1 MQRFVSSLSLAAAL
15 LSAACHGLPSASAQ
29 PVDQSMNLHPIKL
42 GDYES
47 ALGLHRRAED
57 DFSSLDPGSQTQ
69 LIYGRPGDDGQ
80 LLFANMTL
88 YAPSG
93 LPIVL
98 MERFEGL
105 TSAVDCKGDDG
116 HMSLTFTSK
125 GAYDYALKIW
135 SYINEDDS
143 QQFLMIANHD
153 GCGPADERQP
163 YKVSSVTEDAAD
175 LTISMRTSVTEWSEV
190 AGSYDLDFG
199 RLVPQARKLKPRGF
213 WGDIVNVGKD
223 VLDAATGDFDETKSV
238 TFPLNI
244 GSPGEKTLI
253 YKDEQGRFSLDCV
266 DCYVT
271 GDWQV
276 QGRIVVDNFV
286 LQDLTLSVSPSNFKA
301 KLELEA
307 TVTASKS
314 PVKLQSSKEI
324 FAAPIPAAGI
334 AITGI
339 FKLGATFSYE
349 VGTSVTI
356 AGTATA
362 RFGLEAGLP
371 NNAIVVA
378 DINNPSQSSADGWS
392 GGSVT
397 PTFQVTKLDA
407 SLTLAAFSQPKI
419 AFGIDLIKVAK
430 AEVALTMKLPEI
442 SSTLSATYDPNGV
455 CPEKSTSV
463 TGVKLENKATES
475 LTLSVELDLLDKN
488 PKIPFSKPL
497 FEFPQPLGDACFP
510 IPIPGLGPADS
521 PTPPDPPAGG
531 SAPKTCKPPSG
542 SGICQ
547 KDNIACPGG
556 AYVSGLCPGTAADIR
571 CCPSAP
577 ATPAAPKT
585 CKPPSGSGICQKDNI
600 ACPGGAYIS
609 NLCPDTAADI
619 RCCPSAAAPT
629 PPKTCKPPSG
639 SGICQKDSIACPG
652 GAYVSNLCPD
662 TAADIR
668 CCPAAAEK
676 PSCSPPSGKGVCQKD
691 SIACPG
697 GAYVSGLCPGGADV
711 RCCPVKAAPVGSCKM
726 RRDRFG
732 KRILAC

>member
-1 MQRFVSSLSLAAAL
+1 MQKVFSSLSLAAATL
-15 LSAACHGLPSASAQ
+15 YTAVCYAEPLFSTSS
-29 PVDQSMNLHPIKL
+29 PVDASLNLHPIKL
-42 GDYES
+42 RDYES
-47 ALGLHRRAED
+47 AVGLQRREKE
-57 DFSSLDPGSQTQ
+57 DFSRLEPGSQTQ

-116 HMSLTFTSK
+116 AMSLTFTSK

-135 SYINEDDS
+135 SYINEDDT

-163 YKVSSVTEDAAD
+163 YKVSSVTEDSAD
-175 LTISMRTSVTEWSEV
+175 LTISMQTSVTEWSEV

-199 RLVPQARKLKPRGF
+199 RIIPQANKLKPRGF
-213 WGDIVNVGKD
+213 WGDITNVGKD
-223 VLDAATGDFDETKSV
+223 VLDAATGKFDDTKSV
-238 TFPLNI
+238 TFGVNV
-244 GSPGEKTLI
+244 GSPGQKTEI
-253 YKDEQGRFSLDCV
+253 YKDQKGRFSLDCV
-266 DCYVT
+266 DCYVS
-271 GDWQV
+271 GNWQV
-276 QGRIVVDNFV
+276 QGRIVVDKFV

-314 PVKLQSSKEI
+314 PTPLQASKEI
-324 FAAPIPAAGI
+324 FTAPIPGAGI
-334 AITGI
+334 AVPGI
-339 FKLGATFSYE
+339 FKLGATMSYE

-378 DINNPSQSSADGWS
+378 DINNPSQSSATGWK
-392 GGSVT
+392 GGSLT
-397 PTFQVTKLDA
+397 PTFKVTKLDA
-407 SLTLAAFSQPKI
+407 SITLAAFSQPKI
-419 AFGIDLIKVAK
+419 SFGIELIKVAT
-430 AEVALTMKLPEI
+430 ADVALTMKLPEI

-455 CPEKSTSV
+455 CPSSKSV

-475 LTLSVELDLLDKN
+475 LSLQIDLDLGDSDNKPTWSKTLLE
-488 PKIPFSKPL
+488 FS
-497 FEFPQPLGDACFP
+497 QPLGDACFP
-510 IPIPGLGPADS
+510 IDTGLGPADS
-521 PTPPDPPAGG
+521 TTPPPSTG
-531 SAPKTCKPPSG
+531 SATCKPLSG
-542 SGICQ
+542 NGICQ
-547 KDNIACPGG
+547 KDSIACPSG
-556 AYVSGLCPGTAADIR
+556 AYISGLCPGTAADIR

-577 ATPAAPKT
+577 APAPSTPKT
-585 CKPPSGSGICQKDNI
+585 CKPPSGNGVCQKDSIACPGGAYISNLCPDTAADIRCCPSAPAPSAPKTCKPPGGGSGTCQKDTI

-619 RCCPSAAAPT
+619 RCCPSAAANPT
-629 PPKTCKPPSG
+629 CQPPSTG
-639 SGICQKDSIACPG
+639 RGICQ
-652 GAYVSNLCPD
+652 N
-662 TAADIR
+662 
-668 CCPAAAEK
+668 
-676 PSCSPPSGKGVCQKD
+676 D

-697 GAYVSGLCPGGADV
+697 GAYVSGLCPGGDEM
-711 RCCPVKAAPVGSCKM
+711 RCCPTKPAPVGSCKM

-732 KRILAC
+732 KRIVAC